1 MRNARIRRL
10 RKKKIKQ
17 RILDSERDVEK
28 VKRELEQH
36 VKTCK
41 SEIEKANSQIV
52 RLKCMTRIFWE
63 RWRWEVEKRKE
74 EYLLNTR
81 TRVDLVPKSSACGN
95 NIHQIDPCLLLNS
108 GEVEHYLG
116 CGSFGIVTYK
126 MYRGIGVAVKQMHIK
141 SKLEDVEHEANII
154 DCLCHPFLPYLFGIC
169 TTAKPFKIVTQF
181 HSIMDNHN
189 SPISITIRRELDL
202 QCIGLNDSDW
212 ISTCAQILE
221 ALDYLHNK
229 VDIIHNDITST
240 NILLGNPTTL
250 SAQGVSVLTNV
261 TGHYQILLTD
271 FGKATKSTQGK
282 TLYLNQQEKS
292 EYVRK
297 FPQIPPEVLEGQA
310 QQSTFSDMYA
320 VGGIFYRI
328 AESGRI
334 STSVYR
340 KTLLNIAE
348 KCRLITFLEQLSAKR
363 ALLQITSRCY
373 SQISCGTYA
382 CT

>member
-1 MRNARIRRL
+1 M
-10 RKKKIKQ
+10 
-17 RILDSERDVEK
+17 
-28 VKRELEQH
+28 
-36 VKTCK
+36 
-41 SEIEKANSQIV
+41 
-52 RLKCMTRIFWE
+52 
-63 RWRWEVEKRKE
+63 
-74 EYLLNTR
+74 
-81 TRVDLVPKSSACGN
+81 
-95 NIHQIDPCLLLNS
+95 
-108 GEVEHYLG
+108 
-116 CGSFGIVTYK
+116 
-126 MYRGIGVAVKQMHIK
+126 
-141 SKLEDVEHEANII
+141 
-154 DCLCHPFLPYLFGIC
+154 
-169 TTAKPFKIVTQF
+169 QF
-181 HSIMDNHN
+181 HGIMDNHN

-292 EYVRK
+292 EYLRK
-297 FPQIPPEVLEGQA
+297 FPQIPPEVIEGQA
-310 QQSTFSDMYA
+310 RQSTFSDMYA

-348 KCRLITFLEQLSAKR
+348 KCRLITYLERLSAKR
-363 ALLQITSRCY
+363 ALLQLQVVAILK
-373 SQISCGTYA
+373 
-382 CT
+382 